1 MRYSST
7 LIAGCALLQA
17 QSGLSHP
24 MNECRGNGAQR
35 QAAYV
40 ITNEDE
46 NMIVSLSIG
55 EDGMLGDGNMVSTGG
70 AGSVSIDGATS
81 EPAAVDPLV
90 SQSALTVAGKV
101 CYTDYR
107 VMICRTRLTFHLF

>member
-1 MRYSST
+1 
-7 LIAGCALLQA
+7 
-17 QSGLSHP
+17 
-24 MNECRGNGAQR
+24 MNECRGNGASR

-46 NMIVSLSIG
+46 NMIVSLAIG
-55 EDGMLGDGNMVSTGG
+55 EDGMLGDGKMVSTGG
-70 AGSVSIDGATS
+70 AGSVSIDGSTN

-101 CYTDYR
+101 CYTR
-107 VMICRTRLTFHLF
+107 LLNHVMQD